1 MNKRTIKILIGII
14 GIVLLLFVGYFWKA
28 FIPNQKEYTINKY
41 FESQTYHKGDS
52 FRIHN
57 CTKWHKGEIVAI
69 ENEKM
74 VGVAY
79 LEKRL
84 GVYSVK
90 NHVLLSKVD
99 FSKPDFMVDYSYQY
113 RVLKAKEFV
122 ENKDL
127 IVAYINDGTL
137 DAFNI
142 ENEPSQVV
150 FPLPQSKKIVVGEIK
165 HRVSII
171 GTDTDIEVK
180 EWTDKSIEDFIK
192 YKRSDL
198 VLQSE
203 KKLMI
208 AHSGSFPY
216 KIGNNIETKKVSLDQ
231 LANLDA
237 EEYDV
242 LIINRNISEESLN
255 TLKNGDWHVVVLDPK
270 ENYKTT
276 VSHKLD
282 EDIVAIEIGKA
293 LSGTYRQDDSRGS
306 SSNHY
311 IAIQLILEHLE
322 RQK

>member
-1 MNKRTIKILIGII
+1 MNKRAIKISLGII
-14 GIVLLLFVGYFWKA
+14 LLLFVGYFWKA
-28 FIPNQKEYTINKY
+28 FIPNQKEYAVNKY
-41 FESQTYHKGDS
+41 FESQTYHIGDS
-52 FRIHN
+52 FYIHSVN
-57 CTKWHKGEIVAI
+57 KWHNGEIVAI

-90 NHVLLSKVD
+90 NHALLNKVD
-99 FSKPDFMVDYSYQY
+99 FSKPDFMEDYSYQY

-122 ENKDL
+122 EGKDIL
-127 IVAYINDGTL
+127 VAYIKDGALNT
-137 DAFNI
+137 FNI
-142 ENEPSQVV
+142 KNDSSQVV
-150 FPLPQSKKIVVGEIK
+150 FTLPQTKKIVVGEIK

-171 GTDTDIEVK
+171 GSDTDIEVIG
-180 EWTDKSIEDFIK
+180 WTDKRLEDFIK
-192 YKRSDL
+192 YERSDL

-216 KIGNNIETKKVSLDQ
+216 KIGNNIETKRVSLDQ
-231 LANLDA
+231 LSNLDA

-242 LIINRNISEESLN
+242 LIINKNISEESLDI
-255 TLKNGDWHVVVLDPK
+255 LKDSDWHVVVLDPK

-276 VSHKLD
+276 INHMLD

-293 LSGTYRQDDSRGS
+293 TSGTYRQDDLRDS

-311 IAIQLILEHLE
+311 IALQLILEHLE
-322 RQK
+322 RRK